1 MFDDPAKIAEALAQL
16 EQERERRINEK
27 IDAGKAIRVPLLAT
41 TTTQDLEARKE
52 LKRRELN
59 TDREIIFDTMVV
71 NTGVP
76 RAGPG
81 EQSIRHMMEK
91 APAAQP
97 GPEPPPQP
105 VARVPDIPEPK
116 RIMATIAPRDE
127 RDCGIVFEGSYT
139 VASGMVHVADQDG
152 RPLGSLPVAAGDN
165 VELVACRLL
174 RDKLG
179 GAASDF
185 YGRIN
190 YPKMAIH

>member
-76 RAGPG
+76 RAGSEERP
-81 EQSIRHMMEK
+81 HVMEK
-91 APAAQP
+91 APAADRP
-97 GPEPPPQP
+97 DLEPPPQP
-105 VARVPDIPEPK
+105 IMRAPDIPEPK
-116 RIMATIAPRDE
+116 RIMATIPPRDE
-127 RDCGIVFEGSYT
+127 RDCGIVFEGAYT
-139 VASGMVHVADQDG
+139 VTSGMVHVTDADG
-152 RPLGSLPVAAGDN
+152 RPLGSLPVAIGDD
-165 VELVACRLL
+165 VELIARRLL

-179 GAASDF
+179 GAHSDF
-185 YGRIN
+185 LGPIRYPRIS
-190 YPKMAIH
+190 IH

>member
-81 EQSIRHMMEK
+81 ERPHVMEK

-97 GPEPPPQP
+97 DLEPPPQP
-105 VARVPDIPEPK
+105 IMRAPDIPEPK
-116 RIMATIAPRDE
+116 RIMATIPPRDE
-127 RDCGIVFEGSYT
+127 RDCGIVFEGAYT

-152 RPLGSLPVAAGDN
+152 KPL
-165 VELVACRLL
+165 
-174 RDKLG
+174 
-179 GAASDF
+179 
-185 YGRIN
+185 
-190 YPKMAIH
+190 

>member
-1 MFDDPAKIAEALAQL
+1 MFDDPAKIAEALEHLQA
-16 EQERERRINEK
+16 ERERRIAAK
-27 IDAGKAIRVPLLAT
+27 VDAGEAIRVPLLAT
-41 TTTQDLEARKE
+41 STQDPEARKAQ
-52 LKRRELN
+52 KRAELN
-59 TDREIIFDTMVV
+59 TEREIIFDMMVV

-81 EQSIRHMMEK
+81 EQPIRRVTEK

-97 GPEPPPQP
+97 DPEPPPQL

-127 RDCGIVFEGSYT
+127 RDCGIVFEGAYT

-152 RPLGSLPVAAGDN
+152 RPLGSLPVAIGDD
-165 VELVACRLL
+165 VELIARRLL

-190 YPKMAIH
+190 YPKQVIH

>member
-41 TTTQDLEARKE
+41 TTTQDLETRKE

-59 TDREIIFDTMVV
+59 TDREIIFDTVVV

-81 EQSIRHMMEK
+81 DLIRRVTEK

-105 VARVPDIPEPK
+105 IMRAPDIPEPK
-116 RIMATIAPRDE
+116 RIMATIPPRDE
-127 RDCGIVFEGSYT
+127 RDCGIVFEGAYT

-152 RPLGSLPVAAGDN
+152 KPLGSLPVAVGDD
-165 VELVACRLL
+165 VELIARRLL

-179 GAASDF
+179 GAHSDF
-185 YGRIN
+185 LGPIRYPRIS
-190 YPKMAIH
+190 IH